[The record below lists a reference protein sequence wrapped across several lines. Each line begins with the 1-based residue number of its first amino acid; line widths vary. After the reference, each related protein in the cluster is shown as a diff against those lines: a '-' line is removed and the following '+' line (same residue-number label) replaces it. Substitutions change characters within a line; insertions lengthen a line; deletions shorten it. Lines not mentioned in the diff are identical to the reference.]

1 MIVTNIIF
9 GLLILWLLIISYFV
23 YKIKS
28 HYDRLVSRTKKT
40 KIDEVLDV
48 LIEKDNVSAKE
59 ISQIKKSI
67 QDILYQERFHY
78 QKIGFLR
85 FNPFERVG
93 GEQSFIIALLNQED
107 SGLILNFLYTREGV
121 RVYAK
126 KVNKGVSEEYELSV
140 EEKEA
145 IKKAKKT

>member
-1 MIVTNIIF
+1 MILTYVVLS
-9 GLLILWLLIISYFV
+9 LLILWLLIISYFV

-28 HYDRLVSRTKKT
+28 HYGRLVSRTKKT
-40 KIDEVLDV
+40 RIDEVLDT
-48 LIEKDNVSAKE
+48 LLEKDNLFVKE

-67 QDILYQERFHY
+67 KEILYQEKFHY

-121 RVYAK
+121 RVYSK
-126 KVNKGVSEEYELSV
+126 KVNKGVSEEYELST

-145 IKKAKKT
+145 IKKAK

>member
-1 MIVTNIIF
+1 MLTNLIF
-9 GLLILWLLIISYFV
+9 ALLILWLLTLSYFV

-48 LIEKDNVSAKE
+48 LIEKDNVFNKE
-59 ISQIKKSI
+59 IDQIKKTI
-67 QDILYQERFHY
+67 QDILYQEKFHY

-107 SGLILNFLYTREGV
+107 SGLILTFLYTREGV

-126 KVNKGVSEEYELSV
+126 RVSKGTSEEYGLSA

-145 IKKAKKT
+145 IKKAK

>member
-1 MIVTNIIF
+1 MIITDIVL
-9 GLLILWLLIISYFV
+9 GLLILWLMIISYFV

-28 HYDRLVSRTKKT
+28 HYNRLVARTRKT

-48 LIEKDNVSAKE
+48 LIEKDNVFAKE
-59 ISQIKKSI
+59 ISQIRKSVE
-67 QDILYQERFHY
+67 DILYQEKFHY

-121 RVYAK
+121 RVYSK
-126 KVNKGVSEEYELSV
+126 KVNKGISEEYELST

-145 IKKAKKT
+145 IKKAK

>member
-1 MIVTNIIF
+1 MLTSGILI
-9 GLLILWLLIISYFV
+9 LLILWLLIITYFV

-48 LIEKDNVSAKE
+48 LLEKDKVFAKE
-59 ISQIKKSI
+59 ISQIKKTI
-67 QDILYQERFHY
+67 EEILYQEKFHY

-93 GEQSFIIALLNQED
+93 GEQSFIIALLNKED

-126 KVNKGVSEEYELSV
+126 KVNKGVSEEYELST
-140 EEKEA
+140 EEKEV
-145 IKKAKKT
+145 IKKAR

>member
-1 MIVTNIIF
+1 MILTHVVVS
-9 GLLILWLLIISYFV
+9 LLVLWLLIISYFV

-28 HYDRLVSRTKKT
+28 HYNRLISRTKKT

-48 LIEKDNVSAKE
+48 LIEKDNVFAKE

-67 QDILYQERFHY
+67 QEILYQEKFHY

-93 GEQSFIIALLNQED
+93 GEQSFIIALLNKED

-121 RVYAK
+121 RVYSK
-126 KVNKGVSEEYELSV
+126 KVNKGVSEEYELST
-140 EEKEA
+140 EEKEV
-145 IKKAKKT
+145 IKKAK

>member
-1 MIVTNIIF
+1 MTVTNTIL
-9 GLLILWLLIISYFV
+9 GLLIFWLLIISYFV

-40 KIDEVLDV
+40 KIDEILDV
-48 LIEKDNVSAKE
+48 LIEKDNVFTKE

-67 QDILYQERFHY
+67 QDILYQEKFHY

-107 SGLILNFLYTREGV
+107 SGIILNFLYTREGV

-126 KVNKGVSEEYELSV
+126 KVNKGASEEYGLSA

-145 IKKAKKT
+145 IKKAK